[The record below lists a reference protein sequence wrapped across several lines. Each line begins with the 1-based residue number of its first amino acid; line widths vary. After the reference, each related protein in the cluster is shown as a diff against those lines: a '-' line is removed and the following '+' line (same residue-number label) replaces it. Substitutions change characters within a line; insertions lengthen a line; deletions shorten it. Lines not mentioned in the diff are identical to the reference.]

1 MVVLSAYLRLLIFL
15 SAILIPA
22 CVSSSPAFC
31 KIYSAYKLNKQ
42 GDNIQPWHTPFLTWN
57 QSVVPCLALSVA
69 SWLAYRFLR
78 RQVKWSGIP
87 ISLRIS
93 WFVVIHTV
101 KGFSVINEAE
111 VDVFLEFSCFFY
123 EPMDV
128 GNLISGSSAFSES
141 SSNIW
146 KFSIHILLKPSLENF
161 ECYFANVWDECNCMV
176 VWAFFGIAFLW
187 NENWPLPG
195 LWPLLNLWQMRQEYM
210 MEKSQSLQYVVLEKL
225 DSCTQKEWHQNISS
239 HHIPKT

>member
-1 MVVLSAYLRLLIFL
+1 MVVLSAYLRLLIFP

-22 CVSSSPAFC
+22 CASSSLAFC

-42 GDNIQPWHTPFLTWN
+42 GDNIQPWHTPFPTWN

-93 WFVVIHTV
+93 QFVVIHIV
-101 KGFSVINEAE
+101 KGFSVINETE

-123 EPMDV
+123 DPTHV
-128 GNLISGSSAFSES
+128 GNLISGSCAFSKFS
-141 SSNIW
+141 LNIW
-146 KFSIHILLKPSLENF
+146 KFSIHLSRSLTWRILSISLLACEMSASVRWFEHSLALPFLGIGMKTDLFQSCSHCRVLQIYCHIEHFHSIIFLVLK
-161 ECYFANVWDECNCMV
+161 
-176 VWAFFGIAFLW
+176 
-187 NENWPLPG
+187 
-195 LWPLLNLWQMRQEYM
+195 
-210 MEKSQSLQYVVLEKL
+210 
-225 DSCTQKEWHQNISS
+225 
-239 HHIPKT
+239 